1 MTHHILSVTLILMH
15 GVYIIFTYHFFFFGG
30 RGKLTTGR
38 ARERGSGQGENLLYP
53 DIEYHFQ
60 CSSF

>member
-15 GVYIIFTYHFFFFGG
+15 GVYIIFTYHFFFFWGG
-30 RGKLTTGR
+30 G
-38 ARERGSGQGENLLYP
+38 GSGQGENQLYP